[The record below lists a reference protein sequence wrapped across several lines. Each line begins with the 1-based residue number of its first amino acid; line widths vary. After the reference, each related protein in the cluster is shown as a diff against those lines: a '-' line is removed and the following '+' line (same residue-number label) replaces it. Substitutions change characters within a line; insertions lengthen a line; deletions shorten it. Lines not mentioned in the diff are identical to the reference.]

1 MSVEVSIIIK
11 KNVKQNYRSLYQ
23 RLSRGQKD
31 RNIIKYGY
39 GTGKKTTTFFR
50 SFAAPLCFIAL
61 IVCVC
66 IIIFGLKYVNEDFH
80 KTYDISTFHKKTTK
94 PKDTEEL
101 RIDGSPS

>member
-1 MSVEVSIIIK
+1 MSNK
-11 KNVKQNYRSLYQ
+11 TTDLFYQ

-31 RNIIKYGY
+31 KNIVKYGY
-39 GTGKKTTTFFR
+39 GDQKPTTFFG
-50 SFAAPLCFIAL
+50 SFAEPLCFLAL